1 MIAPIDST
9 TALRLVEV
17 VLGANLLL
25 ASLEYLAQHADFRP
39 GGLAYGGATFR
50 GGGGLRRVN
59 RAVASAPLFPL
70 LSAVR
75 GLGAI
80 ALMAGVVH
88 GSALPVLMVGL
99 CALTVAMNMSFV
111 FGTDASDQI
120 SLLVLFGLTV
130 GAPFR
135 DSESIRLATL
145 WFIALHSAI
154 SYMSAGWSKLR
165 IREWRDGRFVR
176 SVATCELYG
185 HPWTQRALSGQA
197 MAVLASWATM
207 GFEVLFFLA
216 IVGGP
221 VLAPAVLV
229 VGFLFHLSNAVFMGL
244 NRFVTAFLATYPAL
258 WFCGQRPESFL
269 DLAAVFTTGS

>member
-1 MIAPIDST
+1 MGTIDST
-9 TALRLVEV
+9 AALRLVEL

-25 ASLEYLAQHADFRP
+25 ASLEYLVQHADFRP

-50 GGGGLRRVN
+50 GGGGMRRVN

-70 LSAVR
+70 LAALR
-75 GLGAI
+75 GLAAV
-80 ALMAGVVH
+80 ALMAGVAQGPV
-88 GSALPVLMVGL
+88 GPVLLVGL
-99 CALTVAMNMSFV
+99 CGLTVVINMSFV

-120 SLLVLFGLTV
+120 GLLVLFGLTL

-135 DSESIRLATL
+135 DSETVRQATL

-185 HPWTQRALSGQA
+185 HPWTQRALQGRA

-207 GFEVLFFLA
+207 GFEILFFLA

-221 VLAPAVLV
+221 VLAPAMLV

-258 WFCGQRPESFL
+258 WFCGQRPETLL
-269 DLAAVFTTGS
+269 DLADVFITGG